1 MAAATAREIVA
12 ALIDAFRESGVR
24 AALASRQQGNP
35 RQLVLDTPGG
45 AEEVWIHVWTLT
57 HGGRSS
63 LPDELRIQMTGVQ
76 SPLPTNPDGPTLLLG
91 YHPETE
97 SFAGFDLNLHTA
109 FTAGSPSVQ
118 VDIGCLYE
126 ARQNGLAFARKS
138 NQEIAVGVRPD
149 QLLNYMVSAADLH
162 RHGRRATVLR
172 MMQRAAALEDFD
184 EDGLDALSGRPKKVV
199 ARVARFARS
208 ANFRQQVLAAY
219 DNRCAVTRVQLRLVE
234 AAHILPIHAPGTV
247 DQVRNG
253 VALSP
258 TYHRAFD
265 SGLIYLD
272 TDFVMR
278 LNADKAAELRQIGR
292 VGGLRAFKV
301 PLDKPIHLP
310 AHRRLRPAVS
320 MIRRAN
326 RFRGLVR

>member
-1 MAAATAREIVA
+1 MAAASAREIVV

-24 AALASRQQGNP
+24 ATLASPQQGNP
-35 RQLVLDTPGG
+35 RRLVLDAPG
-45 AEEVWIHVWTLT
+45 APEEVWIHVWTLT
-57 HGGRSS
+57 HGGRAS
-63 LPDELRIQMTGVQ
+63 LPDELRIQMTGVR
-76 SPLPTNPDGPTLLLG
+76 SPLASNPGGPTLLLG

-97 SFAGFDLNLHTA
+97 SFAGFDLSRHTD

-118 VDIGCLYE
+118 VGITCLFE
-126 ARQNGLAFARKS
+126 ARQNGLAFAGKS
-138 NQEIAVGVRPD
+138 NREIAVGVRPD
-149 QLLNYMVSAADLH
+149 QLLNYMLNAEDLH
-162 RHGRRATVLR
+162 RHGRRSAVLR

-184 EDGLDALSGRPKKVV
+184 EGSLDALAVRPRRIV

-219 DNRCAVTRVQLRLVE
+219 DNRCAVTRVQLKLVE

-253 VALSP
+253 IALSP
-258 TYHRAFD
+258 TYHSAFD

-272 TDFVMR
+272 TDLVMR
-278 LNADKAAELRQIGR
+278 LNEGKMAELRQIGR
-292 VGGLRAFKV
+292 AGGIRAFKV

-310 AHRRLRPAVS
+310 AHQRLRPAAA

-326 RFRGLVR
+326 RFRGLAQ